1 MARRFTVEEALAAIM
16 DGSSTEESD
25 ASELDELV
33 EDPAAEDSDDYLI
46 VQQLVEEIG
55 PTSTRS
61 NNDIQKWSRNVD
73 EAAC

>member
-33 EDPAAEDSDDYLI
+33 EVPAAEDSDDYLI
-46 VQQLVEEIG
+46 VQQLVQEIR